1 MACGVKAKDQTEGAR
16 IIPRAVRRTI
26 PNKRENVREYFIEAS
41 GTTPFNPCYS
51 IKAQLREIA
60 MINFALGVPVKTRL
74 PFKAWTLAAII
85 TLVSLASSII
95 HSHAP
100 SDHAIYAGMIWKLV
114 WPS

>member
-1 MACGVKAKDQTEGAR
+1 MVVNILLKPQER
-16 IIPRAVRRTI
+16 VP
-26 PNKRENVREYFIEAS
+26 S
-41 GTTPFNPCYS
+41 TTCYS

-74 PFKAWTLAAII
+74 PFKAWMLAAIV
-85 TLVSLASSII
+85 TLFSLASSII

-100 SDHAIYAGMIWKLV
+100 SGHAIYAGMIWKLV

>member
-1 MACGVKAKDQTEGAR
+1 
-16 IIPRAVRRTI
+16 
-26 PNKRENVREYFIEAS
+26 
-41 GTTPFNPCYS
+41 
-51 IKAQLREIA
+51 
-60 MINFALGVPVKTRL
+60 MINFALGVPMKTRL

-85 TLVSLASSII
+85 TLFSLASSII